1 MERGSI
7 EAMWRGW
14 LFFLSASVFVAA
26 TMGFGQQLPAD
37 DGVRVAEFYRLA
49 PTIEDGIWLGWSKV
63 PDPLLLVTAENEFL
77 THHPNP
83 PAEFKAAGEGFF
95 VRPRQFPVQLEA
107 TFPAFGPPAV
117 IVIGEPKN
125 TASKTS
131 TPWVIVVMH
140 EHFHQLQDAAP
151 GYFQAVDGLGLSHGD
166 ESGMWMLEYPFPY
179 KKAEIVQSFGRLRDL
194 LLATVSETDPL
205 KFRKNV
211 EEYVAMRGR
220 FFAQLS
226 ADDHKYLSFQLWQEG
241 MARYTQIMAAEAA
254 ASYKPTEAFAELADY
269 EPFSA
274 YAGRARAET
283 LEELRKVDLAKA
295 QRGAIYPFGAVEG
308 LLLDRLNPGWKQE
321 YFSHLLSTDDLFRV
335 AAAKN

>member
-1 MERGSI
+1 
-7 EAMWRGW
+7 MWRGW
-14 LFFLSASVFVAA
+14 LFLLRVSVFVVP
-26 TMGFGQQLPAD
+26 TTVFGQELPAD

-49 PTIEDGIWLGWSKV
+49 PAIEDGIWPGWSKV
-63 PDPLLLVTAENEFL
+63 PSPLLLITAENEFL

-117 IVIGEPKN
+117 IVIGEPKS

-179 KKAEIVQSFGRLRDL
+179 KKVEIAQSFGRLRDL
-194 LLATVSETDPL
+194 LLATVSETDPV
-205 KFRKNV
+205 KFRKDA
-211 EEYVAMRGR
+211 EEYVAMRGK
-220 FFAQLS
+220 FFVQLS

-254 ASYKPTEAFAELADY
+254 AKYQPTAAFAGLGDY
-269 EPFSA
+269 ETFSA
-274 YAGRARAET
+274 YGARARGET

-308 LLLDRLNPGWKQE
+308 MLLDRLNPVWKDV
-321 YFSHLLSTDDLFRV
+321 YFNRLLSTDDLFVV
-335 AAAKN
+335 ATKK

>member
-1 MERGSI
+1 
-7 EAMWRGW
+7 MWRDG
-14 LFFLSASVFVAA
+14 LFFLSASLLVATA
-26 TMGFGQQLPAD
+26 GFGQELPAD

-49 PTIEDGIWLGWSKV
+49 PTIEDGIWPGWSKV
-63 PDPLLLVTAENEFL
+63 PSPLLLITAENEFL
-77 THHPNP
+77 THDPSP
-83 PAEFKAAGEGFF
+83 PAEFKAAGDGFF
-95 VRPRQFPVQLEA
+95 VRTRQFPVQLEA

-117 IVIGEPKN
+117 IVIGEPKS

-179 KKAEIVQSFGRLRDL
+179 KKPEIAQSFGRLRDA
-194 LLATVSETDPL
+194 LLAAVSEADPV
-205 KFRKNV
+205 KFRKDA
-211 EEYVAMRGR
+211 EEYVAMRGK

-226 ADDHKYLSFQLWQEG
+226 PDDHKYLSFQLWQEG

-254 ASYKPTEAFAELADY
+254 AKYQPTAAFAGLEDY
-269 EPFSA
+269 ELFSA
-274 YAGRARAET
+274 YAARARAET

-308 LLLDRLNPGWKQE
+308 MLLDRLNSEWKKQ
-321 YFSHLLSTDDLFRV
+321 YFTHLLSTDALFEGG
-335 AAAKN
+335 AMGK

>member
-1 MERGSI
+1 MR
-7 EAMWRGW
+7 RGW
-14 LFFLSASVFVAA
+14 HFFLRASVFVVA
-26 TMGFGQQLPAD
+26 TAGFGQELPAD
-37 DGVRVAEFYRLA
+37 DGVRIAEFYRLA
-49 PTIEDGIWLGWSKV
+49 PTIEDGIWPGWSRV

-77 THHPNP
+77 THHPSP
-83 PAEFKAAGEGFF
+83 PTEFKADGDGFF
-95 VRPRQFPVQLEA
+95 VRPRQFPVHLEA

-117 IVIGEPKN
+117 IVIGEPKS

-179 KKAEIVQSFGRLRDL
+179 KKAEIVQSFGRLRDG
-194 LLATVSETDPL
+194 LLAALTETDPA
-205 KFRKNV
+205 KFRKDA
-211 EEYVAMRGR
+211 EEYVAMRR
-220 FFAQLS
+220 KFFAQLS

-254 ASYKPTEAFAELADY
+254 AKYQPTAAFAGLEDY

-274 YAGRARAET
+274 YGARARAET
-283 LEELRKVDLAKA
+283 LEELKKVDMAKA

-308 LLLDRLNPGWKQE
+308 MLLDRINPGWKDE
-321 YFSHLLSTDDLFRV
+321 YFKRLLSTDDLFAVR
-335 AAAKN
+335 N

>member
-1 MERGSI
+1 
-7 EAMWRGW
+7 MWRGL
-14 LFFLSASVFVAA
+14 LFFWSALVLVVA
-26 TMGFGQQLPAD
+26 TGFGQEFSAD

-49 PTIEDGIWLGWSKV
+49 PAIEDGIWPGWSKV
-63 PDPLLLVTAENEFL
+63 PSPLLLIAAENEFL
-77 THHPNP
+77 THHPSP
-83 PAEFKAAGEGFF
+83 PEDFKPVGNGFYA
-95 VRPRQFPVQLEA
+95 RARTFPVKLEA

-131 TPWVIVVMH
+131 TPWLIVVMH

-179 KKAEIVQSFGRLRDL
+179 KKPEVAQSFGRLRDL
-194 LLATVSETDPL
+194 LVAAVNETDPV
-205 KFRKNV
+205 KFRKNA
-211 EEYVAMRGR
+211 EDYVATRR
-220 FFAQLS
+220 KFFAQLS
-226 ADDHKYLSFQLWQEG
+226 PDDHKYLSFQLWQEG

-254 ASYKPTEAFAELADY
+254 AGYKPTEAFAALADY
-269 EPFSA
+269 EPFGT

-295 QRGAIYPFGAVEG
+295 QREAIYPFGAVEG
-308 LLLDRLNPGWKQE
+308 MLLDRLNPGWKDE
-321 YFSHLLSTDDLFRV
+321 YFKRLLSTDDLFV
-335 AAAKN
+335 IAMKK

>member
-1 MERGSI
+1 
-7 EAMWRGW
+7 MWRGW
-14 LFFLSASVFVAA
+14 LFFLRASVFVVA
-26 TMGFGQQLPAD
+26 TTGFGQELPAD
-37 DGVRVAEFYRLA
+37 DGVRIAEFYRLA
-49 PTIEDGIWLGWSKV
+49 PAIEDAIWPGWSEV
-63 PDPLLLVTAENEFL
+63 PSPLLLITGENEFL
-77 THHPNP
+77 THHPSP
-83 PAEFKAAGEGFF
+83 PAEFKAAGDGFF
-95 VRPRQFPVQLEA
+95 VRPRQFPVRLEA

-117 IVIGEPKN
+117 IVIGEPKS

-179 KKAEIVQSFGRLRDL
+179 KKPEIVQSFGRLRDA
-194 LLATVSETDPL
+194 LLAAVSEADPV
-205 KFRKNV
+205 KFGKDA
-211 EEYVAMRGR
+211 EEYVAMRR
-220 FFAQLS
+220 KFFAQLS

-254 ASYKPTEAFAELADY
+254 AKYQPTAAFAGLEDY

-274 YAGRARAET
+274 YAGRARGET

-308 LLLDRLNPGWKQE
+308 MLLDRLNPGWKDQ
-321 YFSHLLSTDDLFRV
+321 YFKRLLSTDDLFVVRD
-335 AAAKN
+335 